1 MSLKTCYDALGGN
14 YEQALE
20 RLRSERLVQKYVL
33 RFLDEKSYETL
44 TQAIAAKNGEE
55 AFRAAHTIKGVC
67 LNMSFDRLL
76 ASAEALT
83 EALRHGWTD
92 DAVALAERLGEDYA
106 LTANAIRA
114 FKAELEA

>member
-33 RFLDEKSYETL
+33 RFLDERSYEEL
-44 TQAIAAKNGEE
+44 TQAIAARNGEE

-67 LNMSFDRLL
+67 LNLSFDRLL
-76 ASAEALT
+76 ASADALS

-92 DAVALAERLGEDYA
+92 GAVALAERLGEDYA
-106 LTANAIRA
+106 VTVDAIRA
-114 FKAELEA
+114 FKSELEA